1 MRMFPLLECLS
12 SVLAVIGLEA
22 QQYVLCI
29 YSRCIRLGMHIFSV
43 YSTVTSGNSG
53 GVLEDSELDLP
64 SKDFAICV
72 LDVLSALCE
81 GLGGLFHTL
90 VSDASSNTS
99 SSTSGSSSSSGV
111 DSLYQLL
118 FAAIRDSLPE
128 LRQSGFSLAGEIS
141 KHCIAL
147 VTPVVA
153 TQLLQAAVTC
163 LDTDYPLVC
172 NNAAWMIGELVLQVG
187 GEFIQPY
194 IPALMNGLITGK

>member
-43 YSTVTSGNSG
+43 YSTATSGSSS
-53 GVLEDSELDLP
+53 VLEESDSDLP